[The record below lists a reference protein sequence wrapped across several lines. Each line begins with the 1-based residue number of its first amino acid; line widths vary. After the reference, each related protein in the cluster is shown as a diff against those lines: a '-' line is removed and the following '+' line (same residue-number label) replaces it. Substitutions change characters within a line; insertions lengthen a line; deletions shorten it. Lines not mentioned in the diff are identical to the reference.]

1 MTSDQALAEAFRRHL
16 NYARRNAAGLDD
28 HNHYIDQLSEGQ
40 YAQALI
46 YAGRW
51 LAARGDVSH
60 PYDVFWLRP
69 PEIITSLR
77 APARHDFAV
86 TLADRKAQFERWRS
100 VHAPAN
106 IGLPDAHLPKRPD
119 TTIAG
124 GDAVVP
130 QPSSTENKLMGQA
143 ASAGKRSG
151 HARVI
156 PETAMLPDL
165 APGDVLVAAYAG
177 PAWTPVLAVLAG
189 IVLDGSYPG
198 DHSAITAREF
208 GVPAVFCTA
217 NATQRIPEGAL
228 VTVDG
233 DTGIVTWT

>member
-1 MTSDQALAEAFRRHL
+1 
-16 NYARRNAAGLDD
+16 
-28 HNHYIDQLSEGQ
+28 
-40 YAQALI
+40 LI

-60 PYDVFWLRP
+60 PYDVFWLHP
-69 PEIITSLR
+69 PEINMALRTSSM
-77 APARHDFAV
+77 HDFAT
-86 TLADRKAQFERWRS
+86 TLADRRAQFEQQRN
-100 VHAPAN
+100 VHAPAY
-106 IGLPDAHLPKRPD
+106 IGVPDAHLPRRPD
-119 TTIAG
+119 LTPDQG
-124 GDAVVP
+124 HAVVEK
-130 QPSSTENKLMGQA
+130 PSPSENRLVGQA
-143 ASAGKRSG
+143 ASSGKRSG
-151 HARVI
+151 RARIITEAAV
-156 PETAMLPDL
+156 LPDI

-208 GVPAVFCTA
+208 GIPAVFCTA

-233 DTGIVTWT
+233 NTGTVTWT